1 MTAFS
6 THEVAK
12 IIGLP
17 DSKIRSCARA
27 ALLSPARGPSGR
39 LRWSFQDLLLL
50 KTTRGLLEARV
61 PPRRIR
67 QMVASLRRQLPGDQ
81 ALSSVSVYA
90 DGRRVVAWDG
100 TARWQP
106 DSGQFLFSFDA
117 PSVATDQPAPSPPAT
132 PAPARATAPVSA
144 TRTAAEWFDLACEL
158 EPASPDEARHA
169 YEQALALD
177 AGLADA
183 HINLGRLLHAG
194 GEAARAEMHYRAAIQ
209 HAPADAIA
217 HFNLAGLLEETGRAS
232 DAIASYQQ
240 ALAAD
245 PAFADAHYNLGLL
258 LDTLGRRPAA
268 MTHLRAARR
277 LYARRSA

>member
-12 IIGLP
+12 ILGLP

-27 ALLSPARGPSGR
+27 ALLSPTRGSSGR

-132 PAPARATAPVSA
+132 PAPARATAPVAA

-158 EPASPDEARHA
+158 EPGSPDEARHA

-194 GEAARAEMHYRAAIQ
+194 GEAARAETHYRAAIQ
-209 HAPADAIA
+209 HAPQDAIA

-240 ALAAD
+240 ALAVD

-258 LDTLGRRPAA
+258 LDALGRRPAA

>member
-12 IIGLP
+12 ILGLP
-17 DSKIRSCARA
+17 DSKVRSCARA
-27 ALLSPARGPSGR
+27 ALLTPTRGPGGR

-61 PPRRIR
+61 PARRIR
-67 QMVASLRRQLPGDQ
+67 RMLASLRRQLPGDQ
-81 ALSSVSVYA
+81 ALSSVSIYA
-90 DGRRVVAWDG
+90 DGRRAVAWDG

-117 PSVATDQPAPSPPAT
+117 NAVAVPDPARLAAAGPPEPPA
-132 PAPARATAPVSA
+132 RSA
-144 TRTAAEWFDLACEL
+144 EEWFDLGCEL
-158 EPASPDEARHA
+158 ETASPGEARHA

-177 AGLADA
+177 PGLADA
-183 HINLGRLLHAG
+183 HVNLGRLHHAA
-194 GEAARAEMHYRAAIQ
+194 GEAARAETHYRAAIQ
-209 HAPADAIA
+209 HAPGDAVA
-217 HFNLAGLLEETGRAS
+217 HFNLGGLLEELGRGGEAV
-232 DAIASYQQ
+232 ASYHR

-245 PAFADAHYNLGLL
+245 PEFADGHYNLGLL
-258 LDTLGRRPAA
+258 LDALDRRPEA

>member
-12 IIGLP
+12 ILGLP

-27 ALLSPARGPSGR
+27 ALLTPTRSPRGR

-61 PPRRIR
+61 PARRIR
-67 QMVASLRRQLPGDQ
+67 RMLASLRRQLPGDQ
-81 ALSSVSVYA
+81 ALSSVSIYA
-90 DGRRVVAWDG
+90 DGRRIVAWDG

-117 PSVATDQPAPSPPAT
+117 HAVAAPD
-132 PAPARATAPVSA
+132 PARLAAAAPPERPARSA
-144 TRTAAEWFDLACEL
+144 GEWFDLGCEL
-158 EPASPDEARHA
+158 ETASPGEARHA

-177 AGLADA
+177 PGLADA
-183 HINLGRLLHAG
+183 HVNLGRLHHAA
-194 GEAARAEMHYRAAIQ
+194 GEATRAETHYRAAIQ
-209 HAPADAIA
+209 HAPGDAIA
-217 HFNLAGLLEETGRAS
+217 HFNLGGLLDELGRS
-232 DAIASYQQ
+232 DEAIASYHR

-245 PAFADAHYNLGLL
+245 PDFADAHYNLGLL
-258 LDTLGRRPAA
+258 FDALGRRPAA
-268 MTHLRAARR
+268 MTHLKAARR

>member
-1 MTAFS
+1 
-6 THEVAK
+6 VAK
-12 IIGLP
+12 ILGLP

-27 ALLSPARGPSGR
+27 ALLTPTRGPDRR

-61 PPRRIR
+61 PARRIR
-67 QMVASLRRQLPGDQ
+67 RMLASLRRQLPGDR
-81 ALSSVSVYA
+81 ALSSVSIYA

-117 PSVATDQPAPSPPAT
+117 HAVAPPASAR
-132 PAPARATAPVSA
+132 PAAAAAPGPPA
-144 TRTAAEWFDLACEL
+144 RTAAEWFDLGCEL
-158 EPASPDEARHA
+158 EAASPGEARHA

-177 AGLADA
+177 PRMADA
-183 HINLGRLLHAG
+183 HVNLGRLHHAA
-194 GEAARAEMHYRAAIQ
+194 GEVAAAESHYRAAIGQ
-209 HAPADAIA
+209 APGDVVA
-217 HFNLAGLLEETGRAS
+217 HFNLAGLLEETGRAA
-232 DAIASYQQ
+232 DAVASYHR

-245 PAFADAHYNLGLL
+245 PGFADAHYNLGLL
-258 LDTLGRRPAA
+258 LDALGRRPAA

-277 LYARRSA
+277 LYARRFA

>member
-12 IIGLP
+12 ILGLP
-17 DSKIRSCARA
+17 DSKIRACARA
-27 ALLSPARGPSGR
+27 ALLTPARGPGGR

-61 PPRRIR
+61 PARRIR
-67 QMVASLRRQLPGDQ
+67 RMLASLRRQLPGDQ

-117 PSVATDQPAPSPPAT
+117 AAVAVPDPVRPVAAAPAEPPA
-132 PAPARATAPVSA
+132 RSA
-144 TRTAAEWFDLACEL
+144 GEWFDLGCEL
-158 EPASPDEARHA
+158 DTASPGEARHA

-177 AGLADA
+177 PGLADA
-183 HINLGRLLHAG
+183 HVNLGRLLHAA
-194 GEAARAEMHYRAAIQ
+194 GEAARAETHYRAAIQ
-209 HAPADAIA
+209 HAPDDAIA
-217 HFNLAGLLEETGRAS
+217 HFNLGGLLEELGRGGEAV
-232 DAIASYQQ
+232 ASYHR
-240 ALAAD
+240 ALGAD

-258 LDTLGRRPAA
+258 LDALGRRPAA
-268 MTHLRAARR
+268 MTHLKAARR

>member
-12 IIGLP
+12 ILGLP

-27 ALLSPARGPSGR
+27 ALLAPVRGPGGR

-61 PPRRIR
+61 PPGRIR
-67 QMVASLRRQLPGDQ
+67 RMVASLRRQLPGDQ

-117 PSVATDQPAPSPPAT
+117 PAVANEEPPPARATT
-132 PAPARATAPVSA
+132 PAPARATAPVA
-144 TRTAAEWFDLACEL
+144 AARTAAEWFDLACEL
-158 EPASPDEARHA
+158 DPASPDEARHA

-177 AGLADA
+177 ARLADA

-194 GEAARAEMHYRAAIQ
+194 GDAAGAETHYRAAIQ
-209 HAPADAIA
+209 YAPEDAIA

-232 DAIASYQQ
+232 DAVASYQQ

-245 PAFADAHYNLGLL
+245 PTFADAHYNLGLL

>member
-12 IIGLP
+12 ILGLP

-27 ALLSPARGPSGR
+27 ALLSPTRGPGGR

-61 PPRRIR
+61 PPGRIR
-67 QMVASLRRQLPGDQ
+67 RMVASLRRQLPGDQ

-100 TARWQP
+100 TAHWQP
-106 DSGQFLFSFDA
+106 DSGQFLFNFEA
-117 PSVATDQPAPSPPAT
+117 PSVAMQEPAPARPTAA
-132 PAPARATAPVSA
+132 APARATPAVEA
-144 TRTAAEWFDLACEL
+144 ARTAAEWFDLACEL

-194 GEAARAEMHYRAAIQ
+194 GDAARAEAHYRAAIQ
-209 HAPADAIA
+209 HAPDDAIA

-232 DAIASYQQ
+232 DAVASYQQ